1 MAEKSAYS
9 RRDFLKI
16 IGAGAGMAATG
27 CGHDL
32 PEKFIPYVVQPDE
45 SIPGIATWYS
55 GTCNECSAR
64 CGTLARVREGRV
76 VKLEGSPAH
85 PVNHGGLCATGQ
97 SALQALY
104 DPDRLRVPLQR
115 ELKGNFKPISWSD
128 GVAAA
133 ADALS
138 ACASGGEGVL
148 VTRRLSGSEAAIV
161 EEFVA
166 KLPGLK
172 HIEFELSGWDLVDAA
187 AEQVFGPNMR
197 TRFDFTPAD
206 VVVSFGADYL
216 ETWLSPVEFS
226 HQWSKRRKVGGGQKV
241 SKVVHFEPRLSLT
254 AGNADHWVMNQPGSE
269 RELLLALLKSV
280 IEKTGGANL
289 PASWRDT
296 VTKLTAAVDRKACAA
311 RGGVSEELIDTLAGE
326 LVQAKGSLVV
336 AGGAAASGP
345 DALANSV
352 LANLLNVALGNIGKS
367 VLLWKASKPAVSGFE
382 QLATLSRDLHAK
394 KKKLAVLMFAGVNPA
409 YALPEASKFR
419 EALAAVGTVIA
430 VSAHLDESTNMA
442 TIVLP
447 ASHQLES
454 WGDSEPVPGVYAINQ
469 PAMAPLYATQ
479 SLGDTLI
486 SLAAHTKINKP
497 YEKFS
502 GFYDYIRAKWKA
514 RTGDA
519 DFEQRW
525 LKYVEHG
532 GDFTAPPVASLPA
545 GDVALA
551 ALPIKTEASKTPE
564 TLSLMVYP
572 SVNSIDGAAANRPW
586 MQELPSP
593 TTSAVWGS
601 WVEMHPDLAEK
612 LGIAAG
618 DTVQVVTPTGY
629 VGAPA
634 YITKFIAPGLVAVPL
649 GQGHESYGRFA
660 VGVGANGLQA
670 LAVAPDQRFTSLI
683 SIATDVRLRGNSK
696 EDFVV
701 LQGSDSQYR
710 RGIVR
715 SILASQA
722 ALLMER
728 NGHKVEHSK
737 AEKANAEHEERE
749 AEGAEEEDPLALGP
763 RPMPKQMYR
772 QMDHPLYRWGMSIDL
787 SNCTGCSACVVAC
800 YAENNIPVVGKTIC
814 NEGREM
820 SWLRIER
827 YLDGP
832 AHQPVEGYAPMMCQ
846 HCNNAPC
853 EPVCPVYAT
862 YHTDEGLN
870 SMVYN
875 RCVGT
880 RYCLNNCS
888 YKVRRFNWFKYTWAE
903 PLNWQLNP
911 DVTVRE
917 IGVMEKCSFCI
928 QRIREG
934 SNKAKDLG
942 RPVQDGEVLTACAS
956 SCPTKAITFGN
967 LNNPDSAVSKDHQNP
982 RVYKVLD
989 VELNTQPAVAYLARV
1004 KNQPIG
1010 V

>member
-1 MAEKSAYS
+1 MREGMAEKSAYS

-27 CGHDL
+27 CGRDL

-45 SIPGIATWYS
+45 SIPGVATWYS
-55 GTCNECSAR
+55 GTCRECSAG

-76 VKLEGSPAH
+76 VKLEGNPLH
-85 PVNHGGLCATGQ
+85 PINKGGLCAIGQ
-97 SALQALY
+97 SSLQALY
-104 DPDRLRVPLQR
+104 DPDRIRVPLQR
-115 ELKGNFKPISWSD
+115 DVSKGFKPLGWTDAI
-128 GVAAA
+128 AAS
-133 ADALS
+133 ADALA
-138 ACASGGEGVL
+138 ACASGGEGVI
-148 VTRRLSGSEAAIV
+148 VTRRLSGSEAAV
-161 EEFVA
+161 VDEFCA

-172 HIEFELSGWDLVDAA
+172 HISFDTFGWDLVDSA

-197 TRFDFTPAD
+197 TRFDFSQAD

-216 ETWLSPVEFS
+216 ESWLSPVEFAR
-226 HQWSKRRKVGGGQKV
+226 QWAERRKLVADKKI

-254 AGNADHWVMNQPGSE
+254 GGNADHWVMNQPGSE

-280 IEKTGGANL
+280 VEKTGGANV
-289 PASWRDT
+289 PATSREA
-296 VTKLTAAVDRKACAA
+296 VKKLVEGVDRKACAA

-326 LVQAKGSLVV
+326 LVQAKQSLVV

-345 DALANSV
+345 DALECAV
-352 LANLLNVALGNIGKS
+352 LANLVNVALGNVGKS
-367 VLLWKASKPAVSGFE
+367 VTLSKAPAPAKSGFE
-382 QLATLSRDLHAK
+382 ELVTLGRDLRTK
-394 KKKLAVLMFAGVNPA
+394 KRKLAVMVLAGVNPA
-409 YALPEASKFR
+409 YVLPEASKFR
-419 EALAAVGTVIA
+419 EAFSGIGTVIA
-430 VSAHLDESTNMA
+430 VSAHLDETTNMA
-442 TIVLP
+442 NIVLP
-447 ASHQLES
+447 VSHQLES
-454 WGDSEPVPGVYAINQ
+454 WGDSEPLPGVFALNQ
-469 PAMAPLYATQ
+469 PAMAPLYQTQ

-497 YEKFS
+497 FEKFS
-502 GFYDYIRAKWKA
+502 GFYDYMRARWKA
-514 RTGDA
+514 RTGEG
-519 DFEQRW
+519 DFEARW
-525 LKYVEHG
+525 VKYVEHG
-532 GDFTAPPVASLPA
+532 GDFSAKAAVAPALGELTFNPASLH
-545 GDVALA
+545 
-551 ALPIKTEASKTPE
+551 TEVTKAPE
-564 TLSLMVYP
+564 TLSVMVYP
-572 SVNSIDGAAANRPW
+572 SVNSFDGSSANRPW
-586 MQELPSP
+586 MQELPST

-601 WVEMHPDLAEK
+601 WVEMHPDLAAK
-612 LGIAAG
+612 LGVATG
-618 DTVQVVTPTGY
+618 DSVQVVTPTGY
-629 VGAPA
+629 IGAPA

-670 LAVAPDQRFTSLI
+670 LAVSESQRFAGYI
-683 SIATDVRLRGNSK
+683 SAATDVRPRGNAK
-696 EDFVV
+696 EDFVT

-722 ALLMER
+722 ALLLER
-728 NGHKVEHSK
+728 NGHKIH
-737 AEKANAEHEERE
+737 HEEPE
-749 AEGAEEEDPLALGP
+749 GKEEGGAEEEDPLALGP
-763 RPMPKQMYR
+763 RPLPKQMYR
-772 QMDHPLYRWGMSIDL
+772 QTEHVLYQFGMSIDL
-787 SNCTGCSACVVAC
+787 SNCTGCSACVIAC
-800 YAENNIPVVGKTIC
+800 QAENNVPTVGKTIC

-820 SWLRIER
+820 SWIRIER

-846 HCNNAPC
+846 QCNNAPC

-862 YHTDEGLN
+862 YHTEEGLN
-870 SMVYN
+870 TMVYN

-880 RYCLNNCS
+880 RYCANNCS
-888 YKVRRFNWFKYTWAE
+888 YKVRRFNFFKYTWAE

-917 IGVMEKCSFCI
+917 VGVMEKCSFCI

-934 SNKAKDLG
+934 TNKAKDLG
-942 RPVQDGEVLTACAS
+942 RPVIDGDIIPACAS

-967 LNNPDSAVSKDHQNP
+967 LKDGASAVSKLHADP